1 MAELLTEK
9 EFLAH
14 FGPLLKSVE
23 AIEEH
28 LDRLNGRTRDAE
40 LKLAVLEDRGHP
52 GAWGGG
58 LGALVVG
65 LVEGIRWLTK

>member
-1 MAELLTEK
+1 MAELSREV
-9 EFLAH
+9 FLAH
-14 FGPLLKSVE
+14 MDPLRADVAAVK
-23 AIEEH
+23 EH
-28 LDRLNGRTRDAE
+28 LDKLNGRTRDAE